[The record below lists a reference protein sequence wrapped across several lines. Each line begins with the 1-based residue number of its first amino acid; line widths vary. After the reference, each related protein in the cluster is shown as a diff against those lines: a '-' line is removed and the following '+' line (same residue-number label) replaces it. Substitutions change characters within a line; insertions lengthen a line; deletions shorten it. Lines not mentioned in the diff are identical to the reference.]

1 MEMRR
6 GMVAM
11 SAVIRLGWQVGR
23 LPPGLFRNCACGD
36 SRKPGRLKGVTGKT
50 SARHIILR
58 PQKSTSSPSFVCV
71 KHSFLAVVSFMEIY
85 L

>member
-1 MEMRR
+1 MEMREGNGGDVNSNPFGVAGR
-6 GMVAM
+6 GC
-11 SAVIRLGWQVGR
+11 RQDCLGTVLVETAENQATER
-23 LPPGLFRNCACGD
+23 GD
-36 SRKPGRLKGVTGKT
+36 GKDF
-50 SARHIILR
+50 SPRHIILR